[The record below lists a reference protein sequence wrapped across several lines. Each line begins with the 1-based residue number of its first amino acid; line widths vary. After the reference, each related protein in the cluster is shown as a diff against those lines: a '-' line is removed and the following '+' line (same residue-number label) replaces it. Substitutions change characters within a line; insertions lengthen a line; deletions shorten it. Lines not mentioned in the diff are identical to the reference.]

1 VAMHRL
7 PKAARPIAVIVGLLA
22 VLLGPAVVEAR
33 GSVTPVPMPSAG
45 RPWTADA
52 AELASTAPQA
62 IKSATTNKSC
72 TGWRSTFE
80 PPTTIWVLR
89 TKGPNA
95 GFAEQVAFLPYLRV
109 VIAAEWPG
117 RYPIDALKAGAVA
130 VKQFAWYYTIVYRGG
145 VDKAGQCFDVR
156 DNTTDQYYQPEEG
169 RKIFKS
175 HDEAFAATWNITLRK
190 FDRKAGASRFFLT
203 GYRAGRNV
211 ACGEERDGFRMYQK
225 GVFYCASN
233 LPTSSAA
240 PKGRHNLNFEQILR
254 IYLNPNL
261 EIVDPGAHDVI
272 GGQQGDAATLTVAN
286 ETAFAPRIYQPTVP
300 AGVSPSETSLVT
312 LPAAGL
318 LGTAS
323 VDLNADGRDDLLA
336 LISTGDTAVRIDY
349 AASDGAADYLPFV
362 TWWEG
367 DLGVAVLNVRLLTS
381 DFTGDGRVDVGL
393 LLGMPQ
399 AEPTPASARSAAAVP
414 SEPQPTQAPP
424 SAAPS
429 AEPSPEPSAAPS
441 DAPPSEPPPSE
452 PPPSEPPPASPPPS
466 EPPPTEPPPPPPDPT
481 AQLIVVKQ
489 KKADIAVAAP
499 VVLWTGVL
507 DLSKSRTWA
516 GDFNGDG
523 AADLMVGVDVSAP
536 DVSPTGMRFFQALS
550 SPPAVGLGALSP
562 FLTAPDLSFD
572 TTLGVIGD
580 INRDGRDDLFLVYG
594 ADDTPTRVDVIRP
607 SMKATQRVP
616 VYTASSAASLP
627 LSKLKVITADVN
639 FDGLADLVM
648 YRNRAEEGT
657 SLVML
662 RSDYTKLKTFAALTD
677 ATLDWTTARPY

>member
-1 VAMHRL
+1 MHRL
-7 PKAARPIAVIVGLLA
+7 PKAAGPIAVIVGLLA
-22 VLLGPAVVEAR
+22 VLLAPAVVEAR
-33 GSVTPVPMPSAG
+33 GSVTPVPTPSFG

-52 AELASTAPQA
+52 AELAATAPEA
-62 IKSATTNKSC
+62 IKHATTAKSC

-80 PPTTIWVLR
+80 PPPTIWVLR

-95 GFAEQVAFLPYLRV
+95 GFAEQVDFRAYLSV

-117 RYPIDALKAGAVA
+117 RYPQDALKAGAVA

-145 VDKAGQCFDVR
+145 VDKAGQCFDLR

-190 FDRKAGASRFFLT
+190 FDRTTNSSRFFLT

-225 GVFYCASN
+225 GVFYCASD
-233 LPTSSAA
+233 LPTSPSA

-272 GGQQGDAATLTVAN
+272 GGQQGDAAALTVAD
-286 ETAFAPRIYQPTVP
+286 ESTFVPRIYQPTVP
-300 AGVSPSETSLVT
+300 AGVSAAGTSLVT
-312 LPAAGL
+312 VASEGL

-336 LISTGDTAVRIDY
+336 LHATTESAVRIDY
-349 AASDGAADYLPFV
+349 AASDGATDYLPIV

-367 DLGVAVLNVRLLTS
+367 DLGVPVADVRLLTS
-381 DFTGDGRVDVGL
+381 DFTADGRVDVGL
-393 LLGMPQ
+393 LLRLPPSE
-399 AEPTPASARSAAAVP
+399 AAPAAASARRSAAAGRSAASEQPAAAPGPFVDPPASAPPP
-414 SEPQPTQAPP
+414 SEPPP
-424 SAAPS
+424 SGPPPSDAP
-429 AEPSPEPSAAPS
+429 PS

-452 PPPSEPPPASPPPS
+452 PPVD
-466 EPPPTEPPPPPPDPT
+466 PPPPPPDPT
-481 AQLIVVKQ
+481 AQLVVVKQ
-489 KKADIAVAAP
+489 KKADVAVAEP
-499 VVLWTGVL
+499 VVLWSGAL
-507 DLSKSRTWA
+507 DLSRSRTWA

-523 AADLMVGVDVSAP
+523 AADLMVGADISGP
-536 DVSPTGMRFFQALS
+536 DVSPTGMRFFTALS
-550 SPPAVGLGALSP
+550 SPPAVGLGPLTP
-562 FLTAPDLSFD
+562 FLTAPDLAFA
-572 TTLGVIGD
+572 TTLGSVGD
-580 INRDGRDDLFLVYG
+580 FNRDGRDDVFLVYG
-594 ADDTPTRVDVIRP
+594 SDETPTKVDVIRP
-607 SMKATQRVP
+607 SQKKTQRVP

-627 LSKLKVITADVN
+627 LSKLKIVTADVN
-639 FDGLADLVM
+639 FDGLADLVL

-662 RSDYTKLKTFAALTD
+662 RSDYTKLKVFASLTD
-677 ATLDWTTARPY
+677 ATLDWSRATPY